1 MLNREPALFVAL
13 IQAILVLAVA
23 FGVDLTG
30 EQTAAVLAVVV
41 AIGAVATRQ
50 TVYSPATVGD
60 LVDAEVVIAEA
71 ENR

>member
-13 IQAILVLAVA
+13 VQAVLVLAVA
-23 FGVDLTG
+23 FGVDLTS

-60 LVDAEVVIAEA
+60 LIDAEAVIAQA
-71 ENR
+71 EDL